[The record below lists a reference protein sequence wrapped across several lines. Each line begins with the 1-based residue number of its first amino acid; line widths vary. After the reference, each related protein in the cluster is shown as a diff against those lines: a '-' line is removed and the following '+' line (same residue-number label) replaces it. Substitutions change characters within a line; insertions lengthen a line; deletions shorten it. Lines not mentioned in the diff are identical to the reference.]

1 MWRCRSRSFP
11 SLHAACALL
20 LCALAVLSG
29 CGTTQARIATD
40 QMLASD
46 AVDHAVSHLD
56 FSPLAGQKVFFDDK
70 FLQQP
75 PGVIIG
81 VGVVNQIYVSSALRQ
96 HLLAS
101 GVLLADK
108 LENADIVMEARVG
121 ILGADR
127 HDLTYGLPA
136 SAANNLAASA
146 ATAATQVPIVIPE
159 VSLARRVDQTAAAKI
174 ACYAYARDTR
184 ERIWQSGTSLAR
196 STSKDSWL
204 FGAGPFQKTTVEN
217 GVQFAGTS
225 FSPFGKGPK
234 KQRIDASFD
243 RSVVFKEGHKVKPP
257 EEAKPAAAPAIQQA
271 AAEVKAPDPKAA
283 ADKGADAKSADPK
296 GAAPAGGAPKELEKV
311 AEAPQLLPTGDSQT
325 PRPFPGASSPA
336 VSPPEGS
343 SADPPQKRA
352 AAPEAGDDQPRPA
365 PPRAA
370 SEAAPA
376 APSSFPWAPR

>member
-1 MWRCRSRSFP
+1 
-11 SLHAACALL
+11 
-20 LCALAVLSG
+20 
-29 CGTTQARIATD
+29 
-40 QMLASD
+40 MLASD

-81 VGVVNQIYVSSALRQ
+81 VGVVNQIYVASALRQ

-136 SAANNLAASA
+136 SAANNLAATA

-225 FSPFGKGPK
+225 FSPFGRGPK
-234 KQRIDASFD
+234 KQKIDAAFD
-243 RSVVFKEGHKVKPP
+243 RSVVFKDGHRVKPP
-257 EEAKPAAAPAIQQA
+257 EEAKPAATPAIQQA

-283 ADKGADAKSADPK
+283 GDKGADSKSADPK
-296 GAAPAGGAPKELEKV
+296 GAAPQGGAPKELEKV
-311 AEAPQLLPTGDSQT
+311 AEAPQLLPPGNPET
-325 PRPFPGASSPA
+325 PRPFPGPA
-336 VSPPEGS
+336 PSTENPPGGVSTDSAQKKDPPPAGA
-343 SADPPQKRA
+343 ADPPQ
-352 AAPEAGDDQPRPA
+352 
-365 PPRAA
+365 
-370 SEAAPA
+370 SAPA
-376 APSSFPWAPR
+376 AAAAEKADAPPSRFPWASR

>member
-1 MWRCRSRSFP
+1 MRRCRSRSF
-11 SLHAACALL
+11 SWLHPACALL
-20 LCALAVLSG
+20 ACALAALSG

-56 FSPLAGQKVFFDDK
+56 FSPLSGQKVFFDQK
-70 FLQQP
+70 FLEQP
-75 PGVIIG
+75 PGIIIG
-81 VGVVNQIYVSSALRQ
+81 VGVVNQIYVASALRQ

-101 GVLLADK
+101 GVFLADK
-108 LENADIVMEARVG
+108 AENADIIMEARVG

-184 ERIWQSGTSLAR
+184 ERVWQSGTSLAR

-257 EEAKPAAAPAIQQA
+257 EEAKPVASPAIQQA

-283 ADKGADAKSADPK
+283 GDKPSDSKSADSK
-296 GAAPAGGAPKELEKV
+296 APASPGTAPKELEKV
-311 AEAPQLLPTGDSQT
+311 AEAPQLLPAGNSEA
-325 PRPFPGASSPA
+325 PRPFPGAPSAAGSA
-336 VSPPEGS
+336 ATGASADSPPE
-343 SADPPQKRA
+343 KE
-352 AAPEAGDDQPRPA
+352 AAPEAAEAQSRPA
-365 PPRAA
+365 PA
-370 SEAAPA
+370 SSAVEPDPA
-376 APSSFPWAPR
+376 APSRFPWAPR

>member
-11 SLHAACALL
+11 SLYAACTLLACAL
-20 LCALAVLSG
+20 AGLSG
-29 CGTTQARIATD
+29 CGTTQARVATD

-56 FSPLAGQKVFFDDK
+56 FSPLSGQKVFFDEK

-75 PGVIIG
+75 PGIIVG
-81 VGVVNQIYVSSALRQ
+81 VGVVNQIYVASALRQ

-108 LENADIVMEARVG
+108 LENSDIVMEARVG
-121 ILGADR
+121 ILGSDR

-136 SAANNLAASA
+136 SAANNLAATA

-184 ERIWQSGTSLAR
+184 ERVWQSGTSLAR

-243 RSVVFKEGHKVKPP
+243 ESVVFKEGHKVKPP
-257 EEAKPAAAPAIQQA
+257 EEAKPAPPAIQQA

-283 ADKGADAKSADPK
+283 GDKPSDSKSADSKASASP
-296 GAAPAGGAPKELEKV
+296 GTAPKELEKV
-311 AEAPQLLPTGDSQT
+311 AEAPQLLPAGDSEA
-325 PRPFPGASSPA
+325 PRPFPGAPSAAVGPAAGSPA
-336 VSPPEGS
+336 DS
-343 SADPPQKRA
+343 PQKTE
-352 AAPEAGDDQPRPA
+352 AAPEAADDQPRPA
-365 PPRAA
+365 PA
-370 SEAAPA
+370 SASTEPAPV

>member
-1 MWRCRSRSFP
+1 
-11 SLHAACALL
+11 
-20 LCALAVLSG
+20 
-29 CGTTQARIATD
+29 
-40 QMLASD
+40 MLASD

-56 FSPLAGQKVFFDDK
+56 FSPLSGQKVFFDDK

-81 VGVVNQIYVSSALRQ
+81 VGVVNQIYVASALRQ

-257 EEAKPAAAPAIQQA
+257 EEAKTATPAIQQA
-271 AAEVKAPDPKAA
+271 AAEVKAPDPKAPG
-283 ADKGADAKSADPK
+283 DKPSDSKSADAK
-296 GAAPAGGAPKELEKV
+296 GAASPGTAPKELEKV
-311 AEAPQLLPTGDSQT
+311 AEAPQLLPAGDSQT
-325 PRPFPGASSPA
+325 PRPFPGPPSPA
-336 VSPPEGS
+336 VAPSGSTPPEGPAAD
-343 SADPPQKRA
+343 SAPKT
-352 AAPEAGDDQPRPA
+352 EAGPETADDQPRPA

-370 SEAAPA
+370 AAAEAAPE
-376 APSSFPWAPR
+376 APSRFPWAPR